1 MEKTH
6 KDLKRQIDLLEN
18 QGKLIRVKRTI
29 NKDTEIHP
37 LVRWQFRGLREK
49 DRKAFLFENVIDC
62 RGKRYDMPVVVGAM
76 AGSQEIYNLGL
87 GCGAD
92 ELDRRWQHALQNPI
106 PSQHLLCRD

>member
-1 MEKTH
+1 MRLPKSSIEKTH
-6 KDLKRQIDLLEN
+6 KDLKSQLDLLEN
-18 QGKLIRVKRTI
+18 QGKLIRVKRAI

-76 AGSQEIYNLGL
+76 AGSQEIYNLG
-87 GCGAD
+87 
-92 ELDRRWQHALQNPI
+92 
-106 PSQHLLCRD
+106 